1 MKAILEFNL
10 PEDNWEHESAVSAAN
25 MRLALC
31 DLDMYCRTLVKY
43 GDLTPEQEEVAQ
55 KIRDHLHELIAERSI
70 PLN

>member
-10 PEDNWEHESAVSAAN
+10 PEDKWEHETAVSAAD

-31 DLDMYCRTLVKY
+31 DLDMYCRSLVKY
-43 GDLTPEQEEVAQ
+43 GDLTPDQVEMAQ
-55 KIRDHLHELIAERSI
+55 KIRDHLHDLITERSI